1 METTKPHYAVRLLP
15 SLTDVAFLMPL
26 AFLFLRMGGATSMLG
41 DGDTGWHVRTGEW
54 ILANHRIPSQDIFSY
69 TKAGQPWFAW
79 EWLWDL
85 AFAWLY
91 QRGGMAAVVLA
102 SMLVICMASVL
113 LFRLIC
119 RKCGNPL
126 LSIGVMFFVT
136 GASSIH
142 WLARPHLFTLL
153 FTVIFYSILER
164 AKEDGRVRLL
174 WWLPALTVI
183 WTNMHGGF
191 FVGIIL
197 AGAYAAGEIADG
209 LFTADASQRPLAFR
223 RSIPYL
229 ATATG
234 CLAATLINPYSYHLH
249 ARIYEHLSDKYWY
262 KSVIEFQSFDF
273 HHPAAFYFEPM
284 LVLGLAAAVW
294 SLYHRQFVYTILLA
308 GWAHLA
314 LAVVRNEPIYM
325 MLVGPPV
332 ALMLQSLL
340 QELPGKNIAT
350 WVRRWAEKAAS
361 FTAAFGVN
369 DMMPRWHLTSGM
381 AAGLTIA
388 LFYAPNAPAKC
399 QAVYDVTRYP
409 SKAIEVLRQ
418 GGSPKII
425 FADDEWGDYLIYR
438 LYPENRVFID
448 GRLDF
453 YGSKFSQV
461 CDDVMNVRYGW
472 EKILEKYHVNTI
484 LLSPNTALA
493 TTLKE
498 SRRWHPIYDDG
509 VAIVFRANQ
518 ERTAAA
524 DQVSAV
530 SRDGK
535 DRDRKITKS
544 QTSDP
549 TITKSNSRSEPS

>member
-1 METTKPHYAVRLLP
+1 MDAPKPHFAVRLLP
-15 SLTDVAFLMPL
+15 SLTDVAFLMPV
-26 AFLFLRMGGATSMLG
+26 AFLFLRMGGATGMLG
-41 DGDTGWHVRTGEW
+41 DGDTGWHIRTGEW

-69 TKAGQPWFAW
+69 TKAGQQWFAW

-85 AFAWLY
+85 VFGWLY

-102 SMLVICMASVL
+102 SVLVVCVTSAL
-113 LFRLIC
+113 LFRLIR

-126 LSIGVMFFVT
+126 LAIAVMFFVT

-164 AKEDGRVRLL
+164 AKDGRVRLL
-174 WWLPALTVI
+174 WWLPALTVV

-191 FVGIIL
+191 FVGILL

-209 LFTADASQRPLAFR
+209 LFTADGDQRPLAFR
-223 RSIPYL
+223 RSVPYL
-229 ATATG
+229 AAAAG
-234 CLAATLINPYSYHLH
+234 CLAATLINPYFYHLH
-249 ARIYEHLSDKYWY
+249 TRIYEHLSDSYWY
-262 KSVIEFQSFDF
+262 KTVIEFQSFDF

-284 LVLGLAAAVW
+284 LALGLAAAVW
-294 SLYHRQFVYTILLA
+294 SVYHRQFVYTIVLA
-308 GWAHLA
+308 AWAHLA
-314 LAVVRNEPIYM
+314 LAVVRNEPIFM

-332 ALMLQSLL
+332 ALMLQSVLH
-340 QELPGKNIAT
+340 ELPGRKIAA
-350 WVRRWAEKAAS
+350 WLRAGAEKAER
-361 FTAAFGVN
+361 FTAAFSVT
-369 DMMPRWHLTSGM
+369 DSIARLHLTS
-381 AAGLTIA
+381 AAAACLLVA

-399 QAVYDVTRYP
+399 RAEYDVKRYP
-409 SKAIEVLRQ
+409 AKAIDVLRQ
-418 GGSPKII
+418 GGAAKII

-472 EKILEKYHVNTI
+472 EKNLEQYHVNTI

-493 TTLKE
+493 STLKE
-498 SRRWHPIYDDG
+498 SRRWRPVYDDG
-509 VAIVFRANQ
+509 VAIVFQ
-518 ERTAAA
+518 DQQSAAA
-524 DQVSAV
+524 AGQVSAV

-535 DRDRKITKS
+535 ERDRKITKS
-544 QTSDP
+544 QTSDL